1 MLCVGETGGHGA
13 SRLSRCGSTYSIGK
27 SSFISQKKP
36 MTMTLAL
43 TMTMGLAVVGRLAT
57 RTNERPCRMHMLHAS
72 AQRRGARAR
81 AVENKA

>member
-1 MLCVGETGGHGA
+1 MAMVRLGSRAVGVRTA
-13 SRLSRCGSTYSIGK
+13 LGK
-27 SSFISQKKP
+27 VVSPPPKKP

>member
-1 MLCVGETGGHGA
+1 MAMVRLGSRAVGVRTA
-13 SRLSRCGSTYSIGK
+13 LGK
-27 SSFISQKKP
+27 VVAPPPKKP

>member
-1 MLCVGETGGHGA
+1 MAMVRLGSRAVGVRTA
-13 SRLSRCGSTYSIGK
+13 LGK
-27 SSFISQKKP
+27 VVPPPQKKP

>member
-1 MLCVGETGGHGA
+1 VAMVRLGSRAVGVRTA
-13 SRLSRCGSTYSIGK
+13 LGK
-27 SSFISQKKP
+27 VVLFPPKKP

>member
-1 MLCVGETGGHGA
+1 VAMVRLGSRAVGVRTA
-13 SRLSRCGSTYSIGK
+13 LGK
-27 SSFISQKKP
+27 VVFPPQKKP

>member
-1 MLCVGETGGHGA
+1 
-13 SRLSRCGSTYSIGK
+13 
-27 SSFISQKKP
+27 